1 MTVCKIFFYDKP
13 FNGKL
18 QEIAQKKEENKAIQ
32 SEYNKALKDLNSS
45 DLSAKEMAMKSIRNL
60 KSAYEKSLNNLR
72 IIPENFTALNNKIA
86 FLKSKIHIVK
96 TQSINGYLKY
106 IQIN

>member
-1 MTVCKIFFYDKP
+1 MLIYM
-13 FNGKL
+13 
-18 QEIAQKKEENKAIQ
+18 
-32 SEYNKALKDLNSS
+32 Y
-45 DLSAKEMAMKSIRNL
+45 
-60 KSAYEKSLNNLR
+60 AYENSLNN
-72 IIPENFTALNNKIA
+72 IPVFPENFTALNNKIA